1 MTQVQKKTLGLAIA
15 SLVFGCLFII
25 PLLGILFSLTALVL
39 GIVSLVII
47 SKNKETIKGKGLAI
61 AGIALG
67 SIGIIV
73 TPIIGVIVA
82 IAVPSFLRSSG
93 EAQMASAKAA
103 LRTISNAYE
112 YYYVENNE
120 YPASISVLTEA
131 ETPYL
136 EEESIDFARKNYTFD
151 CKTQDS
157 YDYVCTATPVKCGVT
172 GAKVFKIDTTSEI
185 SEEDCKK

>member
-1 MTQVQKKTLGLAIA
+1 MTQVQKKTLGLAIT

-25 PLLGILFSLTALVL
+25 PILGILFSLPALIL

-61 AGIALG
+61 TGIVLG
-67 SIGIIV
+67 SIGIIII
-73 TPIIGVIVA
+73 PIIGLIAA
-82 IAVPSFLRSSG
+82 IAFPAFVRSS
-93 EAQMASAKAA
+93 EKAHMASAKAA

-112 YYYVENNE
+112 YYYVDNNE

-131 ETPYL
+131 EFPYL
-136 EEESIDFARKNYTFD
+136 EEESIDLARKNYTFD
-151 CKTQDS
+151 CKAQDS
-157 YDYVCTATPVKCGVT
+157 YDYVCTATPVKCGAT
-172 GAKVFKIDTTSEI
+172 GSKILKIDTTSEI